1 MSSNQLLVYY
11 LSCQKVQ
18 ISFDKTTL
26 NREKAGKGEH
36 AHALMVGFLLRVERD
51 LQVGILGCVLEEL
64 CIQYTHSKRHI
75 RAEVVRVV
83 AIPPNSRF

>member
-1 MSSNQLLVYY
+1 
-11 LSCQKVQ
+11 
-18 ISFDKTTL
+18 
-26 NREKAGKGEH
+26 
-36 AHALMVGFLLRVERD
+36 MVGFLLRVERD

-75 RAEVVRVV
+75 RAEVVRVL